1 MSHTISFS
9 YRMRASILALILL
22 PFAVTAATPNP
33 GQHPL
38 TGRTY
43 AWPMGV
49 AGADWLERP
58 ERVREEQP
66 DKALDYIGIAAGS
79 AVADIGA
86 GSGYF
91 TTRLARRVG
100 PTGKVYA
107 NDIQQGMLL
116 LIRDKLER
124 MKLGNV
130 DLVLGTTDD
139 PNLPANSLDLALM
152 VDVYHE
158 FSAPERMLGK
168 LFTALKPGGRLVLL
182 EYRAEDPQVP
192 ILEEHKMTRAQV
204 KVEIEAAGYKLE
216 RLDERLPRQHLFIF
230 TRP

>member
-1 MSHTISFS
+1 
-9 YRMRASILALILL
+9 
-22 PFAVTAATPNP
+22 
-33 GQHPL
+33 
-38 TGRTY
+38 
-43 AWPMGV
+43 MGV

-66 DKALDYIGIAAGS
+66 DKALDYIGIAPGS

-116 LIRDKLER
+116 LIADKVGRIGL
-124 MKLGNV
+124 KNV
-130 DLVLGTTDD
+130 DLVLGTPDD
-139 PNLPANSLDLALM
+139 PQLPANSLDLALM

-158 FSAPERMLGK
+158 LEFPREVLASLVR
-168 LFTALKPGGRLVLL
+168 ALKPDGRIVFV
-182 EYRAEDPQVP
+182 EYRAEDALVP
-192 ILEEHKMTRAQV
+192 IKSLHKMSEAQV
-204 KVEIEAAGYKLE
+204 KREAAQFPLDWE
-216 RLDERLPRQHLFIF
+216 RTVRTLPWQHAIVF
-230 TRP
+230 RRRSR